1 MFNGENV
8 VFIKLLSYCQV
19 QWMKRAMVSVQ
30 ESTKMLRRL
39 LMKHSWKKQ
48 KLSYRRKKLSYQKR
62 HTLWLDVLLK
72 RPFSGQIRDSGLRR
86 FMEDRSWKSPSS
98 AAKFRA
104 ALRGSAA
111 KVATS
116 EASCSRGGTLDVM
129 AEKKHFVPVR
139 FLEKPFQYQV
149 LSWTFT
155 ISLSILFHF
164 LPQACFSSD
173 VLVLVF
179 NPLVISHA
187 DQERQRK
194 ELARNSGLQ
203 ARQRI
208 CEARSWKFH
217 DFKQSIIGESRQK
230 VIKCLPPKWCR
241 KYTKRI

>member
-139 FLEKPFQYQV
+139 FLEKHSNIKFFHGHSRFHYPYSSFSATSLFQFWCPGPSFQSFGDFSCWPGKAAEGTGV
-149 LSWTFT
+149 QQRTAGQTANLRGP
-155 ISLSILFHF
+155 IMEIPSL
-164 LPQACFSSD
+164 
-173 VLVLVF
+173 
-179 NPLVISHA
+179 
-187 DQERQRK
+187 
-194 ELARNSGLQ
+194 
-203 ARQRI
+203 
-208 CEARSWKFH
+208 
-217 DFKQSIIGESRQK
+217 
-230 VIKCLPPKWCR
+230 
-241 KYTKRI
+241 

>member
-1 MFNGENV
+1 MERMWSSSSFCHIVKFSEWKGPWCRCKNLQKCCGGFLWSTAERSKSWATGAKSCH
-8 VFIKLLSYCQV
+8 IK
-19 QWMKRAMVSVQ
+19 RD
-30 ESTKMLRRL
+30 
-39 LMKHSWKKQ
+39 
-48 KLSYRRKKLSYQKR
+48 
-62 HTLWLDVLLK
+62 TLYGWTCFWNDHFQAK
-72 RPFSGQIRDSGLRR
+72 IRDSGLRR

-173 VLVLVF
+173 VPGPSF
-179 NPLVISHA
+179 QSFGDFSCWPGKA
-187 DQERQRK
+187 AEGTGAQQRTAGK
-194 ELARNSGLQ
+194 TANLRGPIMEIPWL
-203 ARQRI
+203 
-208 CEARSWKFH
+208 
-217 DFKQSIIGESRQK
+217 
-230 VIKCLPPKWCR
+230 
-241 KYTKRI
+241 